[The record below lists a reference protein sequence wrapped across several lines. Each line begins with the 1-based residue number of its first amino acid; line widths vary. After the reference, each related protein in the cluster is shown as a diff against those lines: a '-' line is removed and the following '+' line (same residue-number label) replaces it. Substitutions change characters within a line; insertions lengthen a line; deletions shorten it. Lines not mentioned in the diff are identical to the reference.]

1 MGKLKV
7 PHIVVI
13 GSLNMDI
20 VIEADRHPQLGE
32 TILGSNARFIPGGKG
47 ANQAVAAARLGAKT
61 TMIGAVG
68 TDSFGQELLKA
79 LDDNKISRNSVKLV
93 DGTATGIASIFI
105 SNGDNSIV
113 VVPGA
118 NYQLLPD
125 DIDRYEAIIQNADI
139 LLLQLEIP
147 LDTVIH
153 AAKKAKSFGKTVVLN
168 PAPAQFLPD
177 ELLRNVD
184 YITPNRSELS
194 LLTGIQAEGDELE
207 SAMTS
212 IIQRGANNVITTLG
226 ADGSAFLEK
235 GKLQKAPGY
244 KVSVVDTTGAGDSFN
259 AGLAFSLAKQNSLVQ
274 SVSFAAKVSAL
285 AVTKF
290 GAQAGMPSIED
301 VELFAKNSKGEPT

>member
-1 MGKLKV
+1 MKV

-47 ANQAVAAARLGAKT
+47 ANQAVAAARLGAQT

-79 LDDNKISRNSVKLV
+79 LDDNQISRNSVKLM
-93 DGTATGIASIFI
+93 DGIATGIASIFI

-125 DIDRYEAIIQNADI
+125 DIDRYDDIIQTADI

-147 LDTVIH
+147 LETVVH

-194 LLTGIQAEGDELE
+194 LLTGIHAEGEELE
-207 SAMTS
+207 VAMTS
-212 IIQRGANNVITTLG
+212 LMQKGASNVITTLG
-226 ADGSAFLEK
+226 GDGSAFLEK
-235 GKLQKAPGY
+235 GKLHKVPGY

-259 AGLAFSLAKQNSLVQ
+259 AGLAFSLAKQNSLEQ

-290 GAQAGMPSIED
+290 GAQAGMPSLEE
-301 VELFAKNSKGEPT
+301 VELFAKNSKGESS

>member
-1 MGKLKV
+1 MKV

-20 VIEADRHPQLGE
+20 VIEADRTPQLGE
-32 TILGSNARFIPGGKG
+32 TILGSNAQFIPGGKG
-47 ANQAVAAARLGAKT
+47 ANQAVAAARLGAIT

-68 TDSFGQELLKA
+68 TDSFGQELLQA
-79 LDDNKISRNSVKLV
+79 LDNNRINRNSVKLV

-118 NYQLLPD
+118 NHHLLPD
-125 DIDRYEAIIQNADI
+125 DIDRYDDIIQTADI
-139 LLLQLEIP
+139 VLLQLEIP
-147 LDTVIH
+147 LQTVIH
-153 AAKKAKSFGKTVVLN
+153 AAKRAKSFGKTIVLN

-184 YITPNRSELS
+184 YITPNRTELS
-194 LLTGIQAEGDELE
+194 MLTGLHADGDELE
-207 SAMTS
+207 TAMNS
-212 IIQRGANNVITTLG
+212 LMQRGASNVITTLG
-226 ADGSAFLEK
+226 ADGSAFLED
-235 GKLQKAPGY
+235 GKLKKVSGY

-259 AGLAFSLAKQNSLVQ
+259 AGLAFSLALQNSLEQ

-290 GAQAGMPSIED
+290 GAQAGMPSFED
-301 VELFAKNSKGEPT
+301 VELFEKNSKGAST

>member
-1 MGKLKV
+1 MKV

-47 ANQAVAAARLGAKT
+47 ANQAVAAARLGAQT

-79 LDDNKISRNSVKLV
+79 LDDNKIKRNSVKIV
-93 DGTATGIASIFI
+93 DGIATGIASIFI

-125 DIDRYEAIIQNADI
+125 DIDKYDAIIQNADI

-153 AAKKAKSFGKTVVLN
+153 AAKKAKSYGKIVVLN

-207 SAMTS
+207 TAMTS

-235 GKLQKAPGY
+235 GKLQKVPGY

-259 AGLAFSLAKQNSLVQ
+259 AGLAFSLAKQNNLKQ

-290 GAQAGMPSIED
+290 GAQAGMPNIED
-301 VELFAKNSKGEPT
+301 VELFAINSKGEST